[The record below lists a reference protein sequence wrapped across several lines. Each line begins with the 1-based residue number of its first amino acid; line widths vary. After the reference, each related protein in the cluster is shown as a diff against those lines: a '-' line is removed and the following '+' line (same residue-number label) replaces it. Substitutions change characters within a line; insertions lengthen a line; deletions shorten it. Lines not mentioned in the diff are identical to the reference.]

1 MQITYEIENSW
12 MTAEEPREGSTLLSL
27 HASEEELLFSGTS
40 MTQHLEELLG
50 APIEVE
56 TRVGRTMRLGPE
68 EAKALGVNVNAKAQ
82 EREVWL
88 NIKGRKLVYAHTLIP
103 IVSVDEALL
112 RTLKERKDEPI
123 GRVLTSLKVP
133 FLKKALEVAILTSA
147 EVTAELALPPET
159 RLVARRYILYND
171 TSDTTIE
178 SPAIQAAVTEI
189 FNPEIVSCRPCEN

>member
-1 MQITYEIENSW
+1 MQITYEVENSW
-12 MTAEEPREGSTLLSL
+12 LTAEGPRDGSTLLSL
-27 HASEEELLFSGTS
+27 HASEEELLFSGIS

-56 TRVGRTMRLGPE
+56 TRVGRTVRIGPE
-68 EAKALGVNVNAKAQ
+68 EAAKLEVNVNAKSQ

-88 NIKGRKLVYAHTLIP
+88 SIKGRKLVYAHTLIP
-103 IVSVDEALL
+103 LVLIDEALMK
-112 RTLKERKDEPI
+112 TLKERNDEPI
-123 GRVLTSLKVP
+123 GRVLTSLEIP
-133 FLKKALEVAILTSA
+133 FSKKALEVAILTSA
-147 EVTAELALPPET
+147 EVADELGLAPDT

-189 FNPEIVSCRPCEN
+189 FNPEIVSCRPC